1 MRTGRAAALTDTGR
15 RRSQNEDT
23 FVCSPPLFA
32 VADGVGGAQ
41 AGEIASRLA
50 ASALEERPPAALG
63 EGTLSE
69 LLREA
74 NDRIYHHALA
84 DPAAAGMGTVVTA
97 LLVNESAGTISIGH
111 VGDSRAYRLRDGVLE
126 QLTPDHSLVGE
137 LLRAGRLSTEEAEQH
152 PHRSVITRAV
162 GTEPFVEV
170 ETLTVVAAPGDLY
183 LICSDGLTDMVR
195 DEQIAE
201 LIAEAAN
208 DPDEAAEALVAAA
221 NHAGGVDNI
230 TVVLFEIVEGEPFP
244 APDPAA
250 AEPDE
255 PDEDTMEQAVA
266 APPARPRRAR
276 AAPRRRAG
284 RPLARPGSH
293 RAHDRRRGA
302 RRLVEPRSVSARNK
316 ELLNL
321 GFAALVASAAFA
333 SVSIVDTGLVS
344 ARWLG
349 YIGVI
354 FGLYL
359 VAHVVARFTVPY
371 ADPTL
376 LPLVGLLTA
385 LGLTVIYRLDPE
397 DARRQAVWVAVGIG
411 VLAATLIWLRF
422 DYRVL
427 ERYKYLFGI
436 SAVVLLLLPSVP
448 GLGHRV
454 NGVKLWIKVGPMQFQ
469 PGELAKILL
478 IVFLAGYLRDKREA
492 LAQGRLKD
500 LGPLLVIWGA
510 AMLVL
515 VQTSDL
521 GSALL
526 NFGIFL
532 AMVYVATGRAL
543 YVGVGIALFVAG
555 SAALYNALGRVQQRV
570 TVWLHPWTDE
580 RVYCSINGK
589 LDFRQNC
596 DSYQLVKSLYS
607 IANGGYGGTGLGKG
621 TFTTVDGTQLIP
633 YLNTDFVYSA
643 IAQELGLIGAAAVLL
658 LVMVFVA
665 RGMRIALIAQDGFSK
680 LLATGLTFGLALQT
694 FIIVG
699 GVLRVVPLTGITLPF
714 VSYGGSSIVSNFVM
728 VGLLLLVSNRAAA
741 TAVHR

>member
-1 MRTGRAAALTDTGR
+1 M
-15 RRSQNEDT
+15 
-23 FVCSPPLFA
+23 
-32 VADGVGGAQ
+32 
-41 AGEIASRLA
+41 
-50 ASALEERPPAALG
+50 
-63 EGTLSE
+63 
-69 LLREA
+69 
-74 NDRIYHHALA
+74 
-84 DPAAAGMGTVVTA
+84 
-97 LLVNESAGTISIGH
+97 
-111 VGDSRAYRLRDGVLE
+111 
-126 QLTPDHSLVGE
+126 
-137 LLRAGRLSTEEAEQH
+137 
-152 PHRSVITRAV
+152 
-162 GTEPFVEV
+162 
-170 ETLTVVAAPGDLY
+170 
-183 LICSDGLTDMVR
+183 
-195 DEQIAE
+195 
-201 LIAEAAN
+201 
-208 DPDEAAEALVAAA
+208 
-221 NHAGGVDNI
+221 
-230 TVVLFEIVEGEPFP
+230 
-244 APDPAA
+244 
-250 AEPDE
+250 
-255 PDEDTMEQAVA
+255 
-266 APPARPRRAR
+266 
-276 AAPRRRAG
+276 
-284 RPLARPGSH
+284 
-293 RAHDRRRGA
+293 
-302 RRLVEPRSVSARNK
+302 
-316 ELLNL
+316 
-321 GFAALVASAAFA
+321 
-333 SVSIVDTGLVS
+333 
-344 ARWLG
+344 
-349 YIGVI
+349 
-354 FGLYL
+354 
-359 VAHVVARFTVPY
+359 
-371 ADPTL
+371 
-376 LPLVGLLTA
+376 
-385 LGLTVIYRLDPE
+385 
-397 DARRQAVWVAVGIG
+397 
-411 VLAATLIWLRF
+411 
-422 DYRVL
+422 L

-469 PGELAKILL
+469 PGELAKIFL

-532 AMVYVATGRAL
+532 AMVYAATGRAL

-589 LDFRQNC
+589 LEYRQNC

-633 YLNTDFVYSA
+633 YLNTDFIYSA

-658 LVMVFVA
+658 LFMVFVA

-728 VGLLLLVSNRAAA
+728 LGLAPPRLEPGRRNGGAPVNRQITRVAGLAMALLIALIVATTYWQTWARPALAERQDNAIQRVAQFEIKRGLILSPSRVLARNKERRVERPHVLLPPLSAGTARRARRRLLDRGPLANRARAVA
-741 TAVHR
+741 EPHPHGLGPQPLVARRPVSRQAERQADRRRHGGDDARRERPARGTRRARQQLRGRRRARSAHGTRAGDGVVAELQPERRRGELRPDREDHAPTARRRRRCSTAPARASTRRARRSRS